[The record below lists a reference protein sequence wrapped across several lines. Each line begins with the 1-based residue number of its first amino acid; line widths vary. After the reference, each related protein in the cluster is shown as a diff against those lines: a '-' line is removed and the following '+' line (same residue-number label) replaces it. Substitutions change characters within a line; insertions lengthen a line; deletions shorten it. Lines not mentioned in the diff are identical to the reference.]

1 MYQLHK
7 IVSKNALLLTTLL
20 SSVCASQAYA
30 ASYGTAGCG
39 LGSIIFES
47 TGTWWKQVLAA
58 TTNGTF
64 GNQTFGITSGTSNC
78 GSGATALARKQQDY
92 VTANLVSLQRE
103 VAQGSGEVVIGLAD
117 VFGCKESDY
126 SKFAEFSK
134 SNYKAIF
141 NSNDPVA
148 IISNI
153 KVELIKRSNLAQSCE
168 YVQI

>member
-1 MYQLHK
+1 MYKLHK
-7 IVSKNALLLTTLL
+7 IGARSILLLTILF

-39 LGSIIFES
+39 LGSILFEN

-103 VAQGSGEVVIGLAD
+103 VAQGSGDAVVGLAD
-117 VFGCKESDY
+117 VFGCKANDY
-126 SKFAEFSK
+126 SKFAEFSQT
-134 SNYKAIF
+134 NYKAIF

-153 KVELIKRSNLAQSCE
+153 KIEINKNSNLTQSCE
-168 YVQI
+168 YAQI